1 MSLRPRLTGDQKAN
15 DHERMLRLRERH
27 SASALARLRPRNC
40 RNAHGR
46 LGTISFASC
55 AGMSHGLAAMALSG
69 FLSRLT
75 KCAESQDLRLEPLDV
90 RKATLSTVL
99 ARASSGIALELQ

>member
-1 MSLRPRLTGDQKAN
+1 
-15 DHERMLRLRERH
+15 
-27 SASALARLRPRNC
+27 
-40 RNAHGR
+40 
-46 LGTISFASC
+46 
-55 AGMSHGLAAMALSG
+55 MALSG

-99 ARASSGIALELQ
+99 ARGACPRALGLTPTEHGILLGGKLTPPFLI

>member
-1 MSLRPRLTGDQKAN
+1 
-15 DHERMLRLRERH
+15 
-27 SASALARLRPRNC
+27 
-40 RNAHGR
+40 
-46 LGTISFASC
+46 
-55 AGMSHGLAAMALSG
+55 MSHGLAAMAPSG

-99 ARASSGIALELQ
+99 ARAAPGLRLNEHMMPASSVSRARVEAGGFALQVRPLATLDQEQEPERAVGYAARRIGTCL

>member
-1 MSLRPRLTGDQKAN
+1 
-15 DHERMLRLRERH
+15 
-27 SASALARLRPRNC
+27 
-40 RNAHGR
+40 
-46 LGTISFASC
+46 
-55 AGMSHGLAAMALSG
+55 MSHGLAAMAPSG

-99 ARASSGIALELQ
+99 ARGAPGLRLI

>member
-1 MSLRPRLTGDQKAN
+1 
-15 DHERMLRLRERH
+15 
-27 SASALARLRPRNC
+27 
-40 RNAHGR
+40 
-46 LGTISFASC
+46 
-55 AGMSHGLAAMALSG
+55 MSHGLAAMALSG

-99 ARASSGIALELQ
+99 ARARAGIALKEVLRDRAVQVTTSDCRAPSRAQCPLGRSPDRVGARYPK

>member
-1 MSLRPRLTGDQKAN
+1 
-15 DHERMLRLRERH
+15 
-27 SASALARLRPRNC
+27 
-40 RNAHGR
+40 
-46 LGTISFASC
+46 
-55 AGMSHGLAAMALSG
+55 MSHGLAAMALSG

-99 ARASSGIALELQ
+99 ARASAGIALKEVLRDRAVQVTTSDCRVGRHLTAQSHCAPSRAQCPLGRSCWVPMWPQ

>member
-1 MSLRPRLTGDQKAN
+1 
-15 DHERMLRLRERH
+15 
-27 SASALARLRPRNC
+27 
-40 RNAHGR
+40 
-46 LGTISFASC
+46 
-55 AGMSHGLAAMALSG
+55 MSHGLAAMALG
-69 FLSRLT
+69 VFLSRLT